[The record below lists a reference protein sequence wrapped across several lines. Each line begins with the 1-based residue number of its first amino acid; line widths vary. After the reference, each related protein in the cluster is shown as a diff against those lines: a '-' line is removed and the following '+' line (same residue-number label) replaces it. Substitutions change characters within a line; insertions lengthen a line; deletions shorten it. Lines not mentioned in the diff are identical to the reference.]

1 MSAARRLYAPKAI
14 AVAVDETGTPCAIG
28 RIAVEA
34 IREDWIVGPIGWYTG
49 RSVRRRY
56 YQLVLANGK
65 CTTVF
70 RDLRS
75 GRWYLH

>member
-1 MSAARRLYAPKAI
+1 MSGARRIYMPRP
-14 AVAVDETGTPCAIG
+14 VAVRIDEAGVPCALG
-28 RIAVEA
+28 ALAVES
-34 IREDWIVGPIGWYTG
+34 IREDWVVGPIGWYTG
-49 RSVRRRY
+49 DPVRRRY

-75 GRWYLH
+75 GRWYLQ